1 MPSSSGSR
9 RARSTDPEQITLRV
23 LRRSRLGRRVLLGIV
38 AVFILLG
45 ASSLLGAHTST
56 REASGGGYDM
66 KLVYPAVTR
75 PGLAV
80 RWILF
85 VHRAGGF
92 KGPVQVATTSTYFN
106 LFDFNNLDPVPSK
119 QTTSTDLSV
128 WEFDPPVGEMLRITF
143 DGRLEPARQHGS
155 VATTSV
161 LEDDLPVVS
170 IRYQTRVMP

>member
-1 MPSSSGSR
+1 
-9 RARSTDPEQITLRV
+9 
-23 LRRSRLGRRVLLGIV
+23 LGLLG
-38 AVFILLG
+38 VFILLG

-56 REASGGGYDM
+56 REASGGGYDL

-85 VHRAGGF
+85 VHRSGGF
-92 KGPVQVATTSTYFN
+92 SGPVKVTTTSTYFN

-119 QTTSTDLSV
+119 QTTSSDLSV
-128 WEFDPPVGEMLRITF
+128 WEFDPPLGDTLRITF

-155 VATTSV
+155 SAVTSI
-161 LEDDLPVVS
+161 LENDVPVVS
-170 IRYQTRVMP
+170 ISYQTRVMP

>member
-1 MPSSSGSR
+1 
-9 RARSTDPEQITLRV
+9 V
-23 LRRSRLGRRVLLGIV
+23 LRRSRLGRRIVLGILS
-38 AVFILLG
+38 VFILLG

-56 REASGGGYDM
+56 RQVSGGGYDL

-92 KGPVQVATTSTYFN
+92 QGPVQVATTSTYFN

-119 QTTSTDLSV
+119 QTTSTDLSI
-128 WEFDPPVGEMLRITF
+128 WEFDPPVGETLRITF

-161 LEDDLPVVS
+161 LEGDLPVVS

>member
-1 MPSSSGSR
+1 MPSSSGTR
-9 RARSTDPEQITLRV
+9 RARSTDPDPVTLSV
-23 LRRSRLGRRVLLGIV
+23 LRRSRAGRRIILCIL
-38 AVFILLG
+38 ALFILLG
-45 ASSLLGAHTST
+45 VSSLLGAHTAT
-56 REASGGGYDM
+56 RQASGGGYEL
-66 KLVYPAVTR
+66 KLDYPAVSR

-92 KGPVQVATTSTYFN
+92 QGPVQVATTSTYFN

-119 QTTSTDLSV
+119 QTTSTDLSI
-128 WEFDPPVGEMLRITF
+128 WEFDPPVGDTLRITF

-155 VATTSV
+155 VATTSI
-161 LEDDLPVVS
+161 LENDLPVVS

>member
-1 MPSSSGSR
+1 VPTTSSRPS
-9 RARSTDPEQITLRV
+9 RSTDPGPVTLRA
-23 LRRSRLGRRVLLGIV
+23 LRRSRLGRRALLTILAAFV
-38 AVFILLG
+38 LLG
-45 ASSLLGAHTST
+45 ASSLLGVHTST
-56 REASGGGYDM
+56 RQASGGGYDL

-85 VHRAGGF
+85 IHRGGGF
-92 KGPVQVATTSTYFN
+92 SGPVQVATTSTYFN

-119 QTTSTDLSV
+119 QTTSADQSI
-128 WEFDPPVGEMLRITF
+128 WEFDPPAGETLRITF

-161 LEDDLPVVS
+161 LQDDLPVVS
-170 IRYQTRVMP
+170 VRYQTRVMP

>member
-1 MPSSSGSR
+1 MPPPTGSR
-9 RARSTDPEQITLRV
+9 RSRSTDPDPTTLRV
-23 LRRSRLGRRVLLGIV
+23 LRRARLGRRLLLLVLASFV
-38 AVFILLG
+38 LLG

-56 REASGGGYDM
+56 REASGGGYDL

-75 PGLAV
+75 PGLAI

-92 KGPVQVATTSTYFN
+92 RGPIQVGTSSTYFN
-106 LFDFNNLDPVPSK
+106 LFDFNNLDPMPSK
-119 QTTSTDLSV
+119 STTSDDISI
-128 WEFDPPVGEMLRITF
+128 WEFDPPPGDLLRITM

-155 VATTSV
+155 VAVTSI
-161 LEDDLPVVS
+161 LENDLPVVS

>member
-9 RARSTDPEQITLRV
+9 RTRSTDPEQITLPV
-23 LRRSRLGRRVLLGIV
+23 LRRSRLGRRILIGIV

-128 WEFDPPVGEMLRITF
+128 WEFDPPVGETLRITF

-155 VATTSV
+155 VATTSI

>member
-1 MPSSSGSR
+1 
-9 RARSTDPEQITLRV
+9 
-23 LRRSRLGRRVLLGIV
+23 
-38 AVFILLG
+38 VFILLG

-56 REASGGGYDM
+56 REASGGGYDL

-85 VHRAGGF
+85 VHRSGGF
-92 KGPVQVATTSTYFN
+92 SGPVQVTTTSTYFN

-119 QTTSTDLSV
+119 QTTSSDLSV
-128 WEFDPPVGEMLRITF
+128 WEFDPPLGDTLSITF

-155 VATTSV
+155 SAVTSIV
-161 LEDDLPVVS
+161 ENDVPVVS
-170 IRYQTRVMP
+170 ISYQTRVMP